1 MTDGKDGAVGWA
13 ELLSSRHFMAVTLVC
28 VGVWLH
34 AADSLI
40 VATMMPSI
48 IAEVGGERFVAW
60 TFALYETGSIV
71 AGAASGLV
79 ALSYGLRRPMVVA
92 ALLFAIGCL
101 VSAAAPSMP
110 VLLAGRAAQGLGGG
124 GLVAMAFVSVPLLF
138 PPRLMPRAM
147 AAMSL
152 VWGASAFLGPLIGG
166 VFVTH
171 ATWRGGF
178 VFFGVQALVLGGW
191 IWIALRRDQ
200 GNIAPAGAG
209 CLPVWRLV
217 LLCLAVLGVAYAG
230 VAATS
235 TLMVLSLLA
244 GLGALVFFAIRD
256 AKSGADRLLPLGA
269 VNPATQLGA
278 AIVMVLAMSAAAM
291 GLTTYG
297 PLLMSHIHGSSP
309 LLAGYIVALS
319 SIGWS
324 VAAVLVSGSPAR
336 RDPLLIALGMI
347 MVVLSGIGLLIS
359 IPNGPVWLI
368 AVSAGLEG
376 AGFGLAWTFILRRAT
391 SLAPEGEVERLT
403 AALPTVSRLGYALGA
418 SAMGIFANVA
428 GFDASSTVA
437 EAQHVAR
444 IIFAGSLPIAVLALL
459 ATIRFVGAPR

>member
-1 MTDGKDGAVGWA
+1 MTNASPSSPAASARATRWMVAIAGG
-13 ELLSSRHFMAVTLVC
+13 LLL
-28 VGVWLH
+28 L
-34 AADSLI
+34 L
-40 VATMMPSI
+40 
-48 IAEVGGERFVAW
+48 
-60 TFALYETGSIV
+60 V
-71 AGAASGLV
+71 AG
-79 ALSYGLRRPMVVA
+79 
-92 ALLFAIGCL
+92 FI
-101 VSAAAPSMP
+101 
-110 VLLAGRAAQGLGGG
+110 
-124 GLVAMAFVSVPLLF
+124 AMVPLLF
-138 PPRLMPRAM
+138 PARLMPRAM

-166 VFVTH
+166 LFVTH

-191 IWIALRRDQ
+191 IWIALRREKRDV
-200 GNIAPAGAG
+200 APAKTGR
-209 CLPVWRLV
+209 LPVWRLV

-230 VAATS
+230 VAATPS
-235 TLMVLSLLA
+235 LMALSLLA
-244 GLGALVFFAIRD
+244 GLGALALFAVRD

-269 VNPATQLGA
+269 VNPATRLGA

-297 PLLMSHIHGSSP
+297 PLLMAHIHGSSP

-336 RDPLLIALGMI
+336 RDPFLIALGMV
-347 MVVLSGIGLLIS
+347 MVVLSGVGLLIS

-444 IIFAGSLPIAVLALL
+444 VIFAGSLPIAVLALL